1 MWRSDFMITNENDTI
16 SSNHFSNDIFNQIVD
31 GIIITDKN
39 GIIIDVNSAFSQ
51 YVDLEKEKILGCPFS
66 YFVPKKEH
74 YKLRSNR
81 KLLVEN
87 GKVRG
92 VLPIQHSR
100 GLSYFDII
108 TTIDSSNGNT
118 ISVLRDVTDQAT
130 LKNQTEQYDYIF
142 QELFIEAL
150 DGIIFWDMKGNIINA
165 NYAATRIFESDIQ
178 DLIGS
183 NIGTYIAKKNDHYYR
198 IVKELFT
205 SGAVRDEMLFN
216 MPNGQKKLLE
226 FSSRLHSIDGFHMTI
241 LRNVSQRY
249 EMEQELRKSE
259 EKFRNIFEGSLE
271 GLILWNDDTEII
283 DINQSA
289 CNMFEKER
297 HKLIGQSFMELMPY
311 NNGNLNELN
320 SKVLLLEENGRQN
333 GTFTVYMSEETV
345 RFFEF
350 SSIYHLYSNVNFTV
364 FKDVTERIEMENR
377 LKKSDTLNV
386 VGELA
391 AGIAHE
397 IRNPMTA
404 LKGFIQLLQGD
415 MKEHQAM
422 YFQVILSELNR
433 IDSIINEFLILA
445 KPQAVK
451 YSKIDLTQIM
461 KETVDLLS
469 AQAVLYN
476 VHFETAYDQFL
487 PIIYC
492 EPNQLKKVFVNM
504 IKNAIEVMPTGGKI
518 FIRMESSDDQN
529 ICISIQDEGVGIP
542 SGKLKKLGE
551 PFYTT
556 KDRGTGLGLMVS
568 YKIIEEHKGL
578 IKVESEEGLG
588 TTFYIFLP
596 VHNEG
601 EMKK

>member
-1 MWRSDFMITNENDTI
+1 MGRTDFMISSENNTLNP
-16 SSNHFSNDIFNQIVD
+16 NHFSYDIFNQILD
-31 GIIITDKN
+31 GIIITNKY
-39 GIIIDVNSAFSQ
+39 GIIVDVNHAFCQ
-51 YVDLEKEKILGCPFS
+51 YVDLEKEKILGCPLS

-74 YKLRSNR
+74 YKLRSNK
-81 KLLVEN
+81 KLLDEN
-87 GKVRG
+87 GRVRG
-92 VLPIQHSR
+92 ILPIQHSR
-100 GLSYFDII
+100 GLAYFDIM
-108 TTIDSSNGNT
+108 TTVDSTNGNT
-118 ISVLRDVTDQAT
+118 ISVLRDVTDKAT
-130 LKNQTEQYDYIF
+130 LKQQTDQYEYIF

-150 DGIIFWDMKGNIINA
+150 DGIIFWDSKGNIINA

-183 NIGTYIAKKNDHYYR
+183 NVDKYIAKKNAHYDK
-198 IVKELFT
+198 IVKELFNT
-205 SGAVRDEMLFN
+205 GSVRDEMLFI

-226 FSSRLHSIDGFHMTI
+226 FSSRLHSVDGFHMTI
-241 LRNVSQRY
+241 LRNISQRY

-259 EKFRNIFEGSLE
+259 QKFRNIFEGSLE
-271 GLILWNDDTEII
+271 GLILWNDEKEII

-289 CNMFEKER
+289 CNLFGQER
-297 HKLIGQSFMELMPY
+297 HKLIGQSLMGLMPY
-311 NNGNLNELN
+311 SDGNMEQLINKVMFLEKNG
-320 SKVLLLEENGRQN
+320 KHY
-333 GTFTVYMSEETV
+333 GTFTVYSSEDSV
-345 RFFEF
+345 RYFEF

-364 FKDVTERIEMENR
+364 FKDVTEKVEMENR

-404 LKGFIQLLQGD
+404 LKGFIQLLHGEMQ
-415 MKEHQAM
+415 ESRAM

-451 YSKIDLTQIM
+451 YSKVDVTTIM
-461 KETVDLLS
+461 KETIDLLT

-476 VHFETAYDQFL
+476 VQFETLFDKFL

-504 IKNAIEVMPTGGKI
+504 IKNGIEIMPSGGKI
-518 FIRMESSDDQN
+518 SIRIESKDEKN
-529 ICISIQDEGVGIP
+529 ICISIQDEGPGIP
-542 SGKLKKLGE
+542 AGKIKKLGE

-556 KDRGTGLGLMVS
+556 KERGTGLGLMVS
-568 YKIIEEHKGL
+568 YKIIEEHKGV
-578 IKVESEEGLG
+578 IKVESEEGIG
-588 TTFYIFLP
+588 TTFHILLP
-596 VHNEG
+596 VQN
-601 EMKK
+601 